1 MHVGRRH
8 HVPGATRRTDVN
20 HEISPPGAGSAGDS
34 VVPPEAS
41 PPRAHARFDCIKVA
55 GITFDYI
62 KVPGSTF
69 VRAKVANSA
78 FDCTKIAGSTFD
90 DTLREATPVDPSR
103 GHSGGPREATPVD
116 PS

>member
-1 MHVGRRH
+1 M
-8 HVPGATRRTDVN
+8 
-20 HEISPPGAGSAGDS
+20 S
-34 VVPPEAS
+34 
-41 PPRAHARFDCIKVA
+41 
-55 GITFDYI
+55 
-62 KVPGSTF
+62 GSTF
-69 VRAKVANSA
+69 VRAKVANSASDFTKNCIQVAGIKLDYIKVSGSTFFRDKVANSA